1 MNVVEDVKESKDK
14 RIDIKQEK
22 TDLYIVSKEKNEAMR
37 KVLAKLSE
45 TESGDR
51 MLAYSG
57 IIKLLN
63 HNADAISSLSK
74 MWNEPEEVE
83 DLSAEVY
90 GSVFSRLLEIETKY
104 LDLGTYLTEARKE
117 VLSSLPVMRV
127 TQKLEDTNLNPMFG

>member
-1 MNVVEDVKESKDK
+1 MNVVEDVKESKDQ
-14 RIDIKQEK
+14 RIDTKQEK

-57 IIKLLN
+57 IIKLLH
-63 HNADAISSLSK
+63 HNADAVNSLSK